1 MIPMLETD
9 ETLSV
14 VAETKGMVKVSKL
27 NVVLVEFD
35 VNPVAYTSVKL
46 ETPAT
51 FRAVSV
57 PVRVMLGCKAWET
70 TRATLAL
77 ATLPTKFEEFKLERP
92 DAFPVKRFEFRIP
105 DTLNDVNCPTDV
117 MLVWA
122 GFVTTPDVGTV
133 ETFAPFTFDR
143 PDAFPT
149 SRPACKTP
157 ETVREL
163 KVPTEV
169 MLG

>member
-1 MIPMLETD
+1 M
-9 ETLSV
+9 
-14 VAETKGMVKVSKL
+14 
-27 NVVLVEFD
+27 
-35 VNPVAYTSVKL
+35 
-46 ETPAT
+46 
-51 FRAVSV
+51 
-57 PVRVMLGCKAWET
+57 
-70 TRATLAL
+70 
-77 ATLPTKFEEFKLERP
+77 ATLPTKLLEFKLERP

-143 PDAFPT
+143 PDALPM
-149 SRPACKTP
+149 SKPACKTP
-157 ETVREL
+157 ETAREL